1 MIYEWLKDEPVDL
14 DQIRKETEA
23 IYADYLSR
31 AMNFYAAF
39 FHHDV

>member
-1 MIYEWLKDEPVDL
+1 LRDEPVDL

-23 IYADYLSR
+23 IYADYFSR

-39 FHHDV
+39 FRHDG